1 MRVDGKA
8 EGPRQSM
15 SWLHTWSSLILGW
28 LLYAIFLT
36 GTLSFFQSEMTVWM
50 KPELHQS
57 LPPQSQV
64 QQVQTALNFLQHKA
78 PDAGACVNPNISSTG
93 AMTPP
98 EMMAPINHNI
108 SVRANRQGSA
118 RLIRR

>member
-64 QQVQTALNFLQHKA
+64 QQVQT
-78 PDAGACVNPNISSTG
+78 
-93 AMTPP
+93 
-98 EMMAPINHNI
+98 
-108 SVRANRQGSA
+108 
-118 RLIRR
+118 